1 LKLGKR
7 DDERQKRG
15 RQGMRGKKE
24 KEGRKRK
31 QGRQHRRKAENFNI
45 LEQGKRRKWMGRD
58 SVRDYNDKKE
68 RRKYLERRQLIWKE
82 RRDNERGD
90 TLLEIIAEA
99 RASGR

>member
-1 LKLGKR
+1 
-7 DDERQKRG
+7 
-15 RQGMRGKKE
+15 
-24 KEGRKRK
+24 
-31 QGRQHRRKAENFNI
+31 
-45 LEQGKRRKWMGRD
+45 MGRD